1 MRVGKD
7 NSARKRFEEILSGR
21 SLLWMK
27 RRRSVRLDYLQVDCV
42 RSNLL
47 LRSVVAKCGWQVLAG
62 KPDEATAIFPLIT
75 ICGNAPS
82 LFHNVGSVRAPSDV
96 RCATYYSFNI
106 DSGLVRYLFSPPIY
120 THTRFATIASEGSSN
135 WPWCEIPVTVP
146 LSDGYGRILCEI
158 SGWESRTR
166 RVSYP
171 ACAALFQTDIGGVG
185 YTEHRSHHQRSV
197 LSFTLS
203 KPYQMV
209 SIAFKTVYLFLALF
223 ALPQVLAAPG
233 AAAADLHK
241 RITDGEMLTMHNEIR
256 GQYGSPP
263 LTWGANFAGVA
274 RLQVATCLKT
284 EVHGVIG
291 TTTDGL
297 SLFTEDTHF

>member
-7 NSARKRFEEILSGR
+7 NSTRERFEEILSGR

-106 DSGLVRYLFSPPIY
+106 DSGLVRYLLAAYLYPHAFC
-120 THTRFATIASEGSSN
+120 HN
-135 WPWCEIPVTVP
+135 
-146 LSDGYGRILCEI
+146 RIRGIVE
-158 SGWESRTR
+158 
-166 RVSYP
+166 
-171 ACAALFQTDIGGVG
+171 
-185 YTEHRSHHQRSV
+185 
-197 LSFTLS
+197 
-203 KPYQMV
+203 
-209 SIAFKTVYLFLALF
+209 LALVRDTGNS
-223 ALPQVLAAPG
+223 PS
-233 AAAADLHK
+233 K
-241 RITDGEMLTMHNEIR
+241 RWLRSNSMRD
-256 GQYGSPP
+256 
-263 LTWGANFAGVA
+263 
-274 RLQVATCLKT
+274 
-284 EVHGVIG
+284 
-291 TTTDGL
+291 
-297 SLFTEDTHF
+297 